1 MQYDV
6 FISYS
11 RKDYVDDKKN
21 IIPDNVVSR
30 IKESLSDAGITY
42 WFDEEGINYG
52 NNFVDKIVS
61 NIEKSHIFLFL
72 ATENSNNSR
81 WTCKEIAS
89 ADELGKYIIPVRVD
103 NTPYNKQVL
112 FRIADISYIDYFNNP
127 ERGIRELLD
136 AIKKYLTLFQEEK
149 KQKAEAEIRKLEQKK
164 REEDECKKRQEQ
176 LINYI
181 QLSCYTLNNQE
192 EKLEI
197 DRKNLLLKIEE
208 IIDKEQ
214 RILLKQQIEEGG
226 CIYKLYKNKLEEI
239 ITNHK
244 IDIAKHQQIIDRQD
258 KAICDLNQELEKL
271 LKSTNYSDD
280 EGGAKIKIGYFSRK
294 FTITAI
300 IISCIFF
307 VMGLLLTKLVIVRF
321 LNTNEP
327 TTIEPSSE
335 EVIVITAE
343 PLSPKKIEPQTFIA
357 NGVAFTM
364 VGVTG
369 GMFHMGVAVD
379 QDTDAFPDEGPMHEV
394 IVEDYYI
401 GETEVTQ
408 ELWQAV
414 MGENPS
420 DFKDLQK
427 PVECVS
433 WNDCQEFIEQL
444 SLLTGKAFRLPT
456 EAEWEYAARGG
467 NNDDKYKY
475 SGSDSIENV
484 AVFYSNSNGCTNVV
498 KGKQP
503 NSLGL
508 YDMSGNVSEWCL
520 DLYKSYDN
528 KDSFIY
534 LSRVYRG
541 GSWRNDA
548 RRCRVSN
555 RRCWDPQHHSYGIGL
570 RIALSYN

>member
-21 IIPDNVVSR
+21 IIPNNVVSK

-52 NNFVDKIVS
+52 NNFVEKIVTH
-61 NIEKSHIFLFL
+61 IEQAHVFLFL
-72 ATENSNNSR
+72 STENANKSS

-89 ADELGKYIIPVRVD
+89 ADELGKYIIPVRID
-103 NTPYNKQVL
+103 NSPYNHKVL

-149 KQKAEAEIRKLEQKK
+149 KQKEEAEIRKLEQKK

-239 ITNHK
+239 ISNHK

-258 KAICDLNQELEKL
+258 KTICDLKQELEKL
-271 LKSTNYSDD
+271 LKSTNSSDD
-280 EGGAKIKIGYFSRK
+280 VGGAKTAKGHFSRK
-294 FTITAI
+294 FSIISI

-307 VMGLLLTKLVIVRF
+307 VMGLLLTMLAIVRF
-321 LNTNEP
+321 LKTNEP
-327 TTIEPSSE
+327 TTNEPSSE

-343 PLSPKKIEPQTFIA
+343 PKKIEPQKFIA
-357 NGVAFTM
+357 NGVVFTM
-364 VGVTG
+364 VGITG
-369 GMFHMGVAVD
+369 GMFNMGVAVD
-379 QDTDAFPDEGPMHEV
+379 QDTDAFSDEGPMHEV

-420 DFKDLQK
+420 DFMGLQK

-433 WNDCQEFIEQL
+433 WNDCQKFIEQL
-444 SLLTGKAFRLPT
+444 CRLTGKAFRLPT

-467 NNDDKYKY
+467 NNYDKYKY
-475 SGSDSIENV
+475 SGSDSIDSV
-484 AVFYSNSNGCTNVV
+484 AVFYGNSNGCTHVV
-498 KGKQP
+498 KEKLP

-520 DLYKSYDN
+520 DPYKGYDN
-528 KDSFIY
+528 KDSSIY
-534 LSRVYRG
+534 LGRVYRG
-541 GSWRNDA
+541 GSWSNDA

-555 RRCWDPQHHSYGIGL
+555 RNCWEPKNRSYGIGL